1 MALLRLRNQ
10 SLRHLVRFS
19 SIRIPPPHRP
29 SQILTRSYSRLAGAE
44 ANSRETILRLLSTIA
59 SRREINQYLNLFSSV
74 SAPQFA
80 VIKVGGAIITQEL
93 ETLASALSFLRSV
106 GLFPVVVHGAG
117 PQLNRILEQRGVVPD
132 YIDGIRITDKE
143 TLEVARKV
151 FLEENLKLVE
161 ALENLGTRARP
172 IISGVFQGTYL
183 DKVPPPPC
191 PNQPLLFLRDVM
203 LMCVWGGCRRSIIWW
218 ERLLLFRGNR
228 LKLLFKRDV
237 YLS

>member
-1 MALLRLRNQ
+1 MALARLRTTSTLR
-10 SLRHLVRFS
+10 SLRPLPSLRPS
-19 SIRIPPPHRP
+19 LLHRP
-29 SQILTRSYSRLAGAE
+29 YPPIVIAAPYGGRRSYSRNAGAE

-117 PQLNRILEQRGVVPD
+117 PQLNRILEQRGVEPQ

-172 IISGVFQGTYL
+172 IIGGVFQGTYL
-183 DKVPPPPC
+183 DKVL
-191 PNQPLLFLRDVM
+191 QPV
-203 LMCVWGGCRRSIIWW
+203 V
-218 ERLLLFRGNR
+218 
-228 LKLLFKRDV
+228 
-237 YLS
+237 

>member
-1 MALLRLRNQ
+1 MALARLRLTSVLRPLLP
-10 SLRHLVRFS
+10 SLRPSLLL
-19 SIRIPPPHRP
+19 RP
-29 SQILTRSYSRLAGAE
+29 SPRIVCNLRTYSRIAGEE

-117 PQLNRILEQRGVVPD
+117 PQLNRILEERGVEPQ

-172 IISGVFQGTYL
+172 IIGGVFQGTYL
-183 DKVPPPPC
+183 DKVCHP
-191 PNQPLLFLRDVM
+191 
-203 LMCVWGGCRRSIIWW
+203 S
-218 ERLLLFRGNR
+218 
-228 LKLLFKRDV
+228 
-237 YLS
+237 

>member
-1 MALLRLRNQ
+1 MALARLRIRSLHSLRLNPIRPPLPRTLPRT
-10 SLRHLVRFS
+10 SIRFS
-19 SIRIPPPHRP
+19 SCAVG
-29 SQILTRSYSRLAGAE
+29 TYSRSAIEE

-80 VIKVGGAIITQEL
+80 VIKVGGAVINHEL
-93 ETLASALSFLRSV
+93 ETLASALSFLRAV

-117 PQLNRILEQRGVVPD
+117 PQLNRLLEERGVEPQ

-143 TLEVARKV
+143 TLEIARKV

-172 IISGVFQGTYL
+172 IIGGVFQGTYL
-183 DKVPPPPC
+183 DKVET
-191 PNQPLLFLRDVM
+191 PLPKYIFLSY
-203 LMCVWGGCRRSIIWW
+203 LCRCRKSTIWLGKL
-218 ERLLLFRGNR
+218 RRFRGNR
-228 LKLLFKRDV
+228 
-237 YLS
+237 

>member
-1 MALLRLRNQ
+1 MALARQLRSQ
-10 SLRHLVRFS
+10 SLRSLRVNP
-19 SIRIPPPHRP
+19 IRPPP
-29 SQILTRSYSRLAGAE
+29 LTRFIPTPKPQLSTFAVRNYSRDAGEE

-117 PQLNRILEQRGVVPD
+117 PQLNRILEERGVEPQ

-172 IISGVFQGTYL
+172 IIGGVFQGTYL
-183 DKVPPPPC
+183 DKVC
-191 PNQPLLFLRDVM
+191 RLSLINANLSRKSTNSSARSHLFHENQ
-203 LMCVWGGCRRSIIWW
+203 
-218 ERLLLFRGNR
+218 
-228 LKLLFKRDV
+228 
-237 YLS
+237 

>member
-1 MALLRLRNQ
+1 MALSCLRTHHRLFFRLSPIRAPLPRFLP
-10 SLRHLVRFS
+10 SLYPS
-19 SIRIPPPHRP
+19 SRP
-29 SQILTRSYSRLAGAE
+29 SFRSYSKFADQE

-117 PQLNRILEQRGVVPD
+117 PQLNRILEQKGVEPQ

-151 FLEENLKLVE
+151 FLEENYKLVE
-161 ALENLGTRARP
+161 ALENLGTRARS
-172 IISGVFQGTYL
+172 IIGGVFQ
-183 DKVPPPPC
+183 
-191 PNQPLLFLRDVM
+191 
-203 LMCVWGGCRRSIIWW
+203 
-218 ERLLLFRGNR
+218 
-228 LKLLFKRDV
+228 
-237 YLS
+237 

>member
-1 MALLRLRNQ
+1 MASFARLRIHPTLR
-10 SLRHLVRFS
+10 SLRVNP
-19 SIRIPPPHRP
+19 IRHSPIPRLIPRVNPHVGRY
-29 SQILTRSYSRLAGAE
+29 YSKHAGEE

-117 PQLNRILEQRGVVPD
+117 PQLNRILAQKGVEPQ

-172 IISGVFQGTYL
+172 IIGGVFQGTYL
-183 DKVPPPPC
+183 DKVS
-191 PNQPLLFLRDVM
+191 PN
-203 LMCVWGGCRRSIIWW
+203 
-218 ERLLLFRGNR
+218 NR
-228 LKLLFKRDV
+228 NELTL
-237 YLS
+237 

>member
-1 MALLRLRNQ
+1 MALARLRTT
-10 SLRHLVRFS
+10 SALRALRPA
-19 SIRIPPPHRP
+19 IPSVRP
-29 SQILTRSYSRLAGAE
+29 SLVAPRLVPRLAGPCRRGYSRIAGE
-44 ANSRETILRLLSTIA
+44 DANSRETILRLLSTIA

-117 PQLNRILEQRGVVPD
+117 PQLNRILEQRGVEPQ

-143 TLEVARKV
+143 TLEVARQV

-172 IISGVFQGTYL
+172 IIGGVFQGTYL
-183 DKVPPPPC
+183 DKVRYPPPFIDVVLMVCRKNTIWWARLQLFREP
-191 PNQPLLFLRDVM
+191 QLRLLFERDVF
-203 LMCVWGGCRRSIIWW
+203 
-218 ERLLLFRGNR
+218 LF
-228 LKLLFKRDV
+228 
-237 YLS
+237 

>member
-1 MALLRLRNQ
+1 MALSRLSTQSLRSLRLNPIRPPLLRLN
-10 SLRHLVRFS
+10 LR
-19 SIRIPPPHRP
+19 RP
-29 SQILTRSYSRLAGAE
+29 SSSPSFSRTYSKSAGQE

-117 PQLNRILEQRGVVPD
+117 PQLNKILGQRGVEPQ

-172 IISGVFQGTYL
+172 IIGGVFQGTYL
-183 DKVPPPPC
+183 DEVIS
-191 PNQPLLFLRDVM
+191 L
-203 LMCVWGGCRRSIIWW
+203 
-218 ERLLLFRGNR
+218 
-228 LKLLFKRDV
+228 
-237 YLS
+237 

>member
-1 MALLRLRNQ
+1 MALARLRTTSALRALRPLP
-10 SLRHLVRFS
+10 SLRPSLL
-19 SIRIPPPHRP
+19 HRP
-29 SQILTRSYSRLAGAE
+29 SPPIVIAAPCSGRRSYSRIAGAE

-117 PQLNRILEQRGVVPD
+117 PQLNRILEQRGVEPQ

-172 IISGVFQGTYL
+172 IIGGVFEGTYL
-183 DKVPPPPC
+183 DKVPYPVV
-191 PNQPLLFLRDVM
+191 QADV
-203 LMCVWGGCRRSIIWW
+203 
-218 ERLLLFRGNR
+218 
-228 LKLLFKRDV
+228 
-237 YLS
+237 

>member
-1 MALLRLRNQ
+1 MAMALARLRSS
-10 SLRHLVRFS
+10 SLRSLRPL
-19 SIRIPPPHRP
+19 RAPIPRLAVPRAVTLPRA
-29 SQILTRSYSRLAGAE
+29 YSRQAGE
-44 ANSRETILRLLSTIA
+44 DANSRETILRLLSTIA

-93 ETLASALSFLRSV
+93 ETLASSLSFLRSV

-117 PQLNRILEQRGVVPD
+117 PQLNRLLEAKGVEPQ

-151 FLEENLKLVE
+151 FLEENYKLVE

-172 IISGVFQGTYL
+172 IIGGVFQGTYL
-183 DKVPPPPC
+183 DKVHGSDPA
-191 PNQPLLFLRDVM
+191 
-203 LMCVWGGCRRSIIWW
+203 LMSRRNTI
-218 ERLLLFRGNR
+218 
-228 LKLLFKRDV
+228 
-237 YLS
+237 

>member
-1 MALLRLRNQ
+1 MALSRLRTQ
-10 SLRHLVRFS
+10 SLRSLRLNPIRPHVPRLIPRPTPSPTFRF
-19 SIRIPPPHRP
+19 
-29 SQILTRSYSRLAGAE
+29 YSKSASPE
-44 ANSRETILRLLSTIA
+44 TNSRETILRLLSTIA

-117 PQLNRILEQRGVVPD
+117 PQLNKILGERGVTPD

-143 TLEVARKV
+143 TLEVARRV

-172 IISGVFQGTYL
+172 IIGGVFQGAYL
-183 DKVPPPPC
+183 DKVPSLIP
-191 PNQPLLFLRDVM
+191 
-203 LMCVWGGCRRSIIWW
+203 
-218 ERLLLFRGNR
+218 
-228 LKLLFKRDV
+228 
-237 YLS
+237 

>member
-1 MALLRLRNQ
+1 MVLVCLRSHAVRCLRLNHIQ
-10 SLRHLVRFS
+10 PIVLRLIS
-19 SIRIPPPHRP
+19 YPARP
-29 SQILTRSYSRLAGAE
+29 TKLPCRTYSKSASQE

-80 VIKVGGAIITQEL
+80 VIKVGGAIITQDL
-93 ETLASALSFLRSV
+93 DTLASSLSFLRSV

-117 PQLNRILEQRGVVPD
+117 PQLNRILEEKGVEPQ

-172 IISGVFQGTYL
+172 IIGGVFQGSYL
-183 DKVPPPPC
+183 DKVY
-191 PNQPLLFLRDVM
+191 LVYHRA
-203 LMCVWGGCRRSIIWW
+203 LMRIGKVQACW
-218 ERLLLFRGNR
+218 E
-228 LKLLFKRDV
+228 D
-237 YLS
+237 YLNIKETD

>member
-1 MALLRLRNQ
+1 MAMAFARLRTS
-10 SLRHLVRFS
+10 SLRSLRPLRAPIPRLVPRATAAFA
-19 SIRIPPPHRP
+19 R
-29 SQILTRSYSRLAGAE
+29 TYSRQAGE
-44 ANSRETILRLLSTIA
+44 DANSRETILRLLSTIA

-93 ETLASALSFLRSV
+93 ETLASSLSFLRSV

-117 PQLNRILEQRGVVPD
+117 PQLNRLLEAKGVEPQ

-143 TLEVARKV
+143 TLEIARKV

-172 IISGVFQGTYL
+172 IIGGVFQGTYL
-183 DKVPPPPC
+183 DKV
-191 PNQPLLFLRDVM
+191 L
-203 LMCVWGGCRRSIIWW
+203 
-218 ERLLLFRGNR
+218 
-228 LKLLFKRDV
+228 
-237 YLS
+237 

>member
-1 MALLRLRNQ
+1 MALARLCIQPSLRSLRLNPI
-10 SLRHLVRFS
+10 RHSPVPRLVV
-19 SIRIPPPHRP
+19 RP
-29 SQILTRSYSRLAGAE
+29 GFTLSVARYYSKHAGQE

-93 ETLASALSFLRSV
+93 ETLASALSFLHSV

-117 PQLNRILEQRGVVPD
+117 PQLNRILQQRGVEPQ

-172 IISGVFQGTYL
+172 IIGGVFQGTYL
-183 DKVPPPPC
+183 DKVFHPPLPGEKK
-191 PNQPLLFLRDVM
+191 QVVDGFRK
-203 LMCVWGGCRRSIIWW
+203 SIIWL
-218 ERLLLFRGNR
+218 ERFRRFRGNL
-228 LKLLFKRDV
+228 LKLLFELGV
-237 YLS
+237 YLF

>member
-1 MALLRLRNQ
+1 MALARLRTTSALRALRPLP
-10 SLRHLVRFS
+10 SLRPSLL
-19 SIRIPPPHRP
+19 HRP
-29 SQILTRSYSRLAGAE
+29 SPPIVIAAPYGGRRSYSRVAGEE

-117 PQLNRILEQRGVVPD
+117 PQLNRILEQRGVEPQ

-172 IISGVFQGTYL
+172 IIGGVFQGTYL
-183 DKVPPPPC
+183 DKVPTT
-191 PNQPLLFLRDVM
+191 
-203 LMCVWGGCRRSIIWW
+203 GC
-218 ERLLLFRGNR
+218 LG
-228 LKLLFKRDV
+228 
-237 YLS
+237 

>member
-1 MALLRLRNQ
+1 MAFPRQ
-10 SLRHLVRFS
+10 SLRVLANLHRPIVSRLVVRR
-19 SIRIPPPHRP
+19 RIPSARC
-29 SQILTRSYSRLAGAE
+29 YSRVAGQE

-59 SRREINQYLNLFSSV
+59 SRREINQYLSLFSSV

-93 ETLASALSFLRSV
+93 ETLASSLSFLRSV

-117 PQLNRILEQRGVVPD
+117 PQLNRLLEARGVEPQ

-143 TLEVARKV
+143 TLEVARTV

-172 IISGVFQGTYL
+172 IIGGVFQGTYL
-183 DKVPPPPC
+183 DKVHLSRVKTNC
-191 PNQPLLFLRDVM
+191 RKNIILSAKLRQSRV
-203 LMCVWGGCRRSIIWW
+203 LP
-218 ERLLLFRGNR
+218 
-228 LKLLFKRDV
+228 LKLLFEPDV
-237 YLS
+237 FRFSLLSRKQPMDKY